1 MDAFDDEFTSV
12 PAAGETIPTDLP
24 NTADPEADFLARE
37 QAELGADLGE
47 EFGLGGGGSSVP
59 ELVLNEVGMLTIWHG
74 CFFRR
79 LNYMRQKSTY
89 NSYCQYITMQYFSG

>member
-47 EFGLGGGGSSVP
+47 ELGLGGGGSSVP

-74 CFFRR
+74 
-79 LNYMRQKSTY
+79 
-89 NSYCQYITMQYFSG
+89 